1 MNDIAHTL
9 YTVVQYVLGFGP
21 TVLLPLVLFFL
32 ALFFKVK
39 PAKAL
44 RSSLIVGIGFVGI
57 YAIFDILTR
66 NVGPAA
72 QAMVER
78 TGISLPVVDL
88 GWPPLAAITWGSP
101 IAPFVIPLTMLIN
114 VAMLALNKTRTVDV
128 AMLALNKTRTVDV
141 AMLALNKT
149 RTVDVDMWNYWHF
162 ALAGTLVYYSTG
174 SFVLGL
180 SAAAIAAIV
189 VLKLA
194 DWSAPLVAKYF
205 GLEGISLPTLSS
217 VVFFPIGLLF
227 DKIIDKI
234 PGVNRIHIDPENVQ
248 KKMGIFGEPMMVG
261 TILGVLLGIIAGYD
275 FKHILL
281 LGISIGGVMFILP
294 RMVRI
299 LMEGLLP
306 LSEAIKKYLNAKY
319 PGRDDLF
326 IGLDI
331 AVAVGNPAIIST
343 ALILTPISVFIAFLL
358 PGNKVLPLGDL
369 ANLAVMASM
378 IVLACRGNIFRA
390 VITAIPV
397 IVADLWIATKIAPF
411 ITGMAKDV
419 NFKMAEGSSGQV
431 SSFLD
436 GGNPFRFWLLEIF
449 NGNIVAIGLIPVLAL
464 IIYGVFRLTKGT
476 VYA

>member
-57 YAIFDILTR
+57 YAIFDILTS

-114 VAMLALNKTRTVDV
+114 
-128 AMLALNKTRTVDV
+128 V

-449 NGNIVAIGLIPVLAL
+449 NGNIIAIGLIPVLAL

-476 VYA
+476 VCA

>member
-21 TVLLPLVLFFL
+21 TVLLPLVQFFL

-57 YAIFDILTR
+57 YAIFDILTS

-128 AMLALNKTRTVDV
+128 
-141 AMLALNKT
+141 
-149 RTVDVDMWNYWHF
+149 DMWNYWHF

-189 VLKLA
+189 VLKVA

-234 PGVNRIHIDPENVQ
+234 PGLNRIHIDPESVQ
-248 KKMGIFGEPMMVG
+248 KRLGIFGEPMMVG
-261 TILGVLLGIIAGYD
+261 TILGISLGIIAGYD

-397 IVADLWIATKIAPF
+397 IIADLWIATKIAPF

-436 GGNPFRFWLLEIF
+436 GGNPFRYWLLEIF
-449 NGNIVAIGLIPVLAL
+449 NGNMIAIGLVPVIAL
-464 IIYGVFRLTKGT
+464 IIYAIFRLTKGT

>member
-57 YAIFDILTR
+57 YAIFDILTS

-114 VAMLALNKTRTVDV
+114 
-128 AMLALNKTRTVDV
+128 V

-319 PGRDDLF
+319 PGRDDRF

-449 NGNIVAIGLIPVLAL
+449 NGNIIAIGLIPVLAL

>member
-57 YAIFDILTR
+57 YAIFDILTS

-114 VAMLALNKTRTVDV
+114 VAMLA
-128 AMLALNKTRTVDV
+128 M
-141 AMLALNKT
+141 NKT

-217 VVFFPIGLLF
+217 VVFFPVGLLF
-227 DKIIDKI
+227 DKVIDKI
-234 PGVNRIHIDPENVQ
+234 PGLNRIHIDPESVQ
-248 KKMGIFGEPMMVG
+248 KKLGIFGEPMMVG

-319 PGRDDLF
+319 PGRDDLY

-397 IVADLWIATKIAPF
+397 IIADLWIATKIAPF
-411 ITGMAKDV
+411 ITGMARDV

-449 NGNIVAIGLIPVLAL
+449 NGNIIAIGLVPVVAL
-464 IIYGVFRLTKGT
+464 IIYGVFRMTKGT

>member
-57 YAIFDILTR
+57 YAIFDILTS

-128 AMLALNKTRTVDV
+128 
-141 AMLALNKT
+141 
-149 RTVDVDMWNYWHF
+149 DMWNYWHF

-189 VLKLA
+189 VLKVA

-234 PGVNRIHIDPENVQ
+234 PGLNRIHIDPESVQ
-248 KKMGIFGEPMMVG
+248 KRLGIFGEPMMVG
-261 TILGVLLGIIAGYD
+261 TILGILLGIIAGYD

-369 ANLAVMASM
+369 ANLANLAVMASM

-397 IVADLWIATKIAPF
+397 IIADLWIATKIAPF

-436 GGNPFRFWLLEIF
+436 GGNPFRYWLLEIF
-449 NGNIVAIGLIPVLAL
+449 NGNMIAIGLVPVIAL
-464 IIYGVFRLTKGT
+464 IIYAIFRLTKGT

>member
-1 MNDIAHTL
+1 MAHTL

-57 YAIFDILTR
+57 YAIFDILTS

-114 VAMLALNKTRTVDV
+114 
-128 AMLALNKTRTVDV
+128 V

-449 NGNIVAIGLIPVLAL
+449 NGNIIAIGLIPVLAL

>member
-57 YAIFDILTR
+57 YAIFDILTS

-114 VAMLALNKTRTVDV
+114 
-128 AMLALNKTRTVDV
+128 V

-205 GLEGISLPTLSS
+205 GLEGISLSTLSS

-449 NGNIVAIGLIPVLAL
+449 NGNIIAIGLIPVLAL

>member
-57 YAIFDILTR
+57 YAIFDILTS

-101 IAPFVIPLTMLIN
+101 IAPCVIPLTMLIN

-128 AMLALNKTRTVDV
+128 
-141 AMLALNKT
+141 
-149 RTVDVDMWNYWHF
+149 DMWYYWHF

-449 NGNIVAIGLIPVLAL
+449 NGNIIAIGLIPVLAL

>member
-57 YAIFDILTR
+57 YAIFDILTS

-114 VAMLALNKTRTVDV
+114 
-128 AMLALNKTRTVDV
+128 V

-319 PGRDDLF
+319 PSRDDLF

>member
-1 MNDIAHTL
+1 MNDIVHTL

-57 YAIFDILTR
+57 YAIFDILTS

-114 VAMLALNKTRTVDV
+114 
-128 AMLALNKTRTVDV
+128 V

-449 NGNIVAIGLIPVLAL
+449 NGNIIAIGLIPVLAL

>member
-1 MNDIAHTL
+1 
-9 YTVVQYVLGFGP
+9 
-21 TVLLPLVLFFL
+21 
-32 ALFFKVK
+32 
-39 PAKAL
+39 
-44 RSSLIVGIGFVGI
+44 
-57 YAIFDILTR
+57 
-66 NVGPAA
+66 
-72 QAMVER
+72 MVER

-114 VAMLALNKTRTVDV
+114 
-128 AMLALNKTRTVDV
+128 V

-397 IVADLWIATKIAPF
+397 IVTDLWIATKIAPF

-449 NGNIVAIGLIPVLAL
+449 NGNIIAIGLIPVLAL
-464 IIYGVFRLTKGT
+464 VIYGVFRLTKGT

>member
-57 YAIFDILTR
+57 YAIFDILTS

-114 VAMLALNKTRTVDV
+114 
-128 AMLALNKTRTVDV
+128 V

-217 VVFFPIGLLF
+217 AVFFPIGLLF

>member
-57 YAIFDILTR
+57 YAIFDILTS

-114 VAMLALNKTRTVDV
+114 
-128 AMLALNKTRTVDV
+128 V

-436 GGNPFRFWLLEIF
+436 GGSPFRFWLLEIF
-449 NGNIVAIGLIPVLAL
+449 NGNIIAIGLIPVLAL

>member
-57 YAIFDILTR
+57 YAIFDILTS

-128 AMLALNKTRTVDV
+128 
-141 AMLALNKT
+141 
-149 RTVDVDMWNYWHF
+149 DMWNYWHF

-189 VLKLA
+189 VLKVA

-234 PGVNRIHIDPENVQ
+234 PGLNRIHIDPESVQ
-248 KKMGIFGEPMMVG
+248 KRLGIFGEPMMVG
-261 TILGVLLGIIAGYD
+261 TILGILLGIIAGYD

-397 IVADLWIATKIAPF
+397 IIADLWIATKIAPF

-436 GGNPFRFWLLEIF
+436 GGNPFRYWLLEIF
-449 NGNIVAIGLIPVLAL
+449 NGNMIASGLVPVIAL
-464 IIYGVFRLTKGT
+464 IIYAIFRLTKGT

>member
-32 ALFFKVK
+32 ALFFEVK

-57 YAIFDILTR
+57 YAIFDILTS

-114 VAMLALNKTRTVDV
+114 
-128 AMLALNKTRTVDV
+128 V

-449 NGNIVAIGLIPVLAL
+449 NGNIIAIGLIPVLAL

>member
-44 RSSLIVGIGFVGI
+44 RSSLIVGIVFVGI
-57 YAIFDILTR
+57 YAIFDILTS

-128 AMLALNKTRTVDV
+128 
-141 AMLALNKT
+141 
-149 RTVDVDMWNYWHF
+149 DMWNYWHF

-189 VLKLA
+189 VLKVA

-234 PGVNRIHIDPENVQ
+234 PGLNRIHIDPESVQ
-248 KKMGIFGEPMMVG
+248 KRLGIFGEPMMVG
-261 TILGVLLGIIAGYD
+261 TILGILLGIIAGYD

-397 IVADLWIATKIAPF
+397 IIADLWIATKIAPF

-436 GGNPFRFWLLEIF
+436 GGNPFRYWLLEIF
-449 NGNIVAIGLIPVLAL
+449 NGNMIAIGLVPVIAL
-464 IIYGVFRLTKGT
+464 IIYAIFRLTKGT

>member
-57 YAIFDILTR
+57 YAIFDILTS

-114 VAMLALNKTRTVDV
+114 
-128 AMLALNKTRTVDV
+128 V

-294 RMVRI
+294 RIVRI

-397 IVADLWIATKIAPF
+397 IIADLWIATKIAPF

-449 NGNIVAIGLIPVLAL
+449 NGNIIAIGLIPVLAL
-464 IIYGVFRLTKGT
+464 VIYGVFRLTKGT

>member
-57 YAIFDILTR
+57 YAIFDILTS

-114 VAMLALNKTRTVDV
+114 
-128 AMLALNKTRTVDV
+128 V

-234 PGVNRIHIDPENVQ
+234 PGVNCIHIDPENVQ

-397 IVADLWIATKIAPF
+397 IVVDLWIATKIAPF
-411 ITGMAKDV
+411 ITSMAKDV

-449 NGNIVAIGLIPVLAL
+449 NGNIIAIGLIPVLAL

>member
-57 YAIFDILTR
+57 YAIFDILTS

-114 VAMLALNKTRTVDV
+114 
-128 AMLALNKTRTVDV
+128 V

-343 ALILTPISVFIAFLL
+343 ALILTPISVFITFLL

-449 NGNIVAIGLIPVLAL
+449 NGNIIAIGLIPVLAL

>member
-57 YAIFDILTR
+57 YAIFDILTS

-101 IAPFVIPLTMLIN
+101 IAPFVILLTMLIN
-114 VAMLALNKTRTVDV
+114 
-128 AMLALNKTRTVDV
+128 V

-261 TILGVLLGIIAGYD
+261 TILGVLLGIISGYD
-275 FKHILL
+275 FKYILL

-449 NGNIVAIGLIPVLAL
+449 NGNIIAIGLIPVLAL
-464 IIYGVFRLTKGT
+464 VIYGVFRLTKGT

>member
-1 MNDIAHTL
+1 MNDITHTL

-57 YAIFDILTR
+57 YAIFDILTS

-114 VAMLALNKTRTVDV
+114 
-128 AMLALNKTRTVDV
+128 V

-449 NGNIVAIGLIPVLAL
+449 NGNIIAIGLIPVLAL

>member
-57 YAIFDILTR
+57 YAIFDILTS

-128 AMLALNKTRTVDV
+128 
-141 AMLALNKT
+141 
-149 RTVDVDMWNYWHF
+149 DMWNYWHF

-189 VLKLA
+189 VLKVA

-234 PGVNRIHIDPENVQ
+234 PGLNRIHIDPESVQ
-248 KKMGIFGEPMMVG
+248 KRLGIFGEPMMVG
-261 TILGVLLGIIAGYD
+261 TILGILLGIIAGYD

-397 IVADLWIATKIAPF
+397 IITDLWIATKIAPF

-436 GGNPFRFWLLEIF
+436 GGNPFRYWLLEIF
-449 NGNIVAIGLIPVLAL
+449 NGNMIAIGLVPVIAL
-464 IIYGVFRLTKGT
+464 IIYAIFRLTKGT

>member
-57 YAIFDILTR
+57 YAIFDILTN

-114 VAMLALNKTRTVDV
+114 
-128 AMLALNKTRTVDV
+128 V

>member
-1 MNDIAHTL
+1 
-9 YTVVQYVLGFGP
+9 
-21 TVLLPLVLFFL
+21 
-32 ALFFKVK
+32 
-39 PAKAL
+39 
-44 RSSLIVGIGFVGI
+44 
-57 YAIFDILTR
+57 
-66 NVGPAA
+66 
-72 QAMVER
+72 MVER

-114 VAMLALNKTRTVDV
+114 
-128 AMLALNKTRTVDV
+128 V

-261 TILGVLLGIIAGYD
+261 TILGVLLGIISGYD
-275 FKHILL
+275 FKYILL

-449 NGNIVAIGLIPVLAL
+449 NGNIIAIGLIPVLAL
-464 IIYGVFRLTKGT
+464 VIYGVFRLTKGT

>member
-1 MNDIAHTL
+1 M
-9 YTVVQYVLGFGP
+9 
-21 TVLLPLVLFFL
+21 PLVLFFL

-57 YAIFDILTR
+57 YAIFDILTS

-114 VAMLALNKTRTVDV
+114 
-128 AMLALNKTRTVDV
+128 V

>member
-57 YAIFDILTR
+57 YAIFDILTS

-128 AMLALNKTRTVDV
+128 
-141 AMLALNKT
+141 
-149 RTVDVDMWNYWHF
+149 DMWNYWHF

-189 VLKLA
+189 VLKVA

-234 PGVNRIHIDPENVQ
+234 PGLNRIHIDPESVQ
-248 KKMGIFGEPMMVG
+248 KRLGIFGEPMMVG
-261 TILGVLLGIIAGYD
+261 TILGISLGIIAGYD

-397 IVADLWIATKIAPF
+397 IIADLWIATKIAPF

-436 GGNPFRFWLLEIF
+436 GGNPFRYWLLEIF
-449 NGNIVAIGLIPVLAL
+449 NGNMIAIGLVPVIAL
-464 IIYGVFRLTKGT
+464 IIYAIFRLTKGT

>member
-57 YAIFDILTR
+57 YAIFDILTS

-88 GWPPLAAITWGSP
+88 GWPPLAAITWCSP

-114 VAMLALNKTRTVDV
+114 
-128 AMLALNKTRTVDV
+128 V

-449 NGNIVAIGLIPVLAL
+449 NGNIIAIGLIPVLAL

>member
-57 YAIFDILTR
+57 YAIFDILTS

-128 AMLALNKTRTVDV
+128 
-141 AMLALNKT
+141 
-149 RTVDVDMWNYWHF
+149 DMWNYWHF

-180 SAAAIAAIV
+180 SAVAIAAIV

-449 NGNIVAIGLIPVLAL
+449 NGNIIAIGLIPVLAL